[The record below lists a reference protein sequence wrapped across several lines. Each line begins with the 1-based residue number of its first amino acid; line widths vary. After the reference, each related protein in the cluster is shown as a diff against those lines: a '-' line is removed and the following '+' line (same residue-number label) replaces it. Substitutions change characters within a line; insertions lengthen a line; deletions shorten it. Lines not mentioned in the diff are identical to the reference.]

1 MAAATARRAVRGAP
15 RERRPVLV
23 VRSELRKR
31 TSSGWSASSTTSER
45 VPQRGHPPLVGPD
58 PVQGGLGG
66 GPALEGGGGERSEA
80 TQHFRLGGVR
90 PRGRRAQTLRHHGFD
105 VAAPRHQPGGQLG
118 IVVHT
123 RSLTANP
130 AKSRTSTQ
138 LSGLRSR

>member
-31 TSSGWSASSTTSER
+31 TSR
-45 VPQRGHPPLVGPD
+45 QRGHPPLVGPD